1 MKITRK
7 KLAQII
13 KEEIAGVLLEQ
24 RDPEDP
30 TGVFAGDRES
40 RPYADGAYTDQERLD
55 LDPVKT
61 SRKNLGLKGPTR
73 LRAAAIELKAAS
85 AKFSDELMKSG
96 SFLGDT
102 DAARSDE
109 FDRLS
114 DAYASLHLDVIRRI
128 NMALK
133 LVDINDPKEGI

>member
-73 LRAAAIELKAAS
+73 LRAAAVELKAAS

-96 SFLGDT
+96 STLGDT

-133 LVDINDPKEGI
+133 LVDINDPKQGI

>member
-1 MKITRK
+1 MKISRK

-73 LRAAAIELKAAS
+73 LRAAAVELKAAS

-96 SFLGDT
+96 SGAFVDVETSGCC
-102 DAARSDE
+102 ARIVGTRPS
-109 FDRLS
+109 
-114 DAYASLHLDVIRRI
+114 
-128 NMALK
+128 
-133 LVDINDPKEGI
+133 

>member
-1 MKITRK
+1 MKISRK

>member
-73 LRAAAIELKAAS
+73 LRAAAVELKAAS

-133 LVDINDPKEGI
+133 LVDINDPKQGI

>member
-1 MKITRK
+1 MKISRK

-73 LRAAAIELKAAS
+73 LRAAAIELTAAS

-133 LVDINDPKEGI
+133 LVDINDPKQGI